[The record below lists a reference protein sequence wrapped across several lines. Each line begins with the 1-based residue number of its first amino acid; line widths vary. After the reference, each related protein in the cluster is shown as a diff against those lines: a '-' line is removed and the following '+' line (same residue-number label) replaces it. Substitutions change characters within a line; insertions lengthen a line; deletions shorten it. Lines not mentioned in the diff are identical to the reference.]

1 MNQDVGVLH
10 AQLQQL
16 TQSIHE
22 IIASY
27 RSASYK
33 QQDVL
38 SQLQA
43 SMRQQLASHRALL
56 RDLELLAEEQDTYGC
71 RIGRLLSPVM
81 H

>member
-1 MNQDVGVLH
+1 MGQDVDVLH
-10 AQLQQL
+10 AHLQQL

-22 IIASY
+22 SITSY

-43 SMRQQLASHRALL
+43 TIRQQLASHRALL
-56 RDLELLAEEQDTYGC
+56 RDLELLAEEQDTCVY
-71 RIGRLLSPVM
+71 M
-81 H
+81 